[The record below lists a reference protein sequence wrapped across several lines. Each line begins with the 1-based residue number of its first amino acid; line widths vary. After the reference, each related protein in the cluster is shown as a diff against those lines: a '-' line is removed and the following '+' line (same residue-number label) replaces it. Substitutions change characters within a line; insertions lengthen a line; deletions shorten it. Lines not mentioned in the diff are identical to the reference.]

1 MGGIGVKMGKNL
13 FLLPTMTNK
22 KLKSYLL
29 PGIFALIVILG
40 GAALWKSLQAEKP
53 VEPVEPQFIKEGT
66 LTFGSKDSTGTFS
79 GKLTIDIEVAASDFE
94 TTRGLMYRRS
104 MDEMQGMLFIF
115 DEMEE
120 KGFWMKNTYIPLD
133 IIYTDDQGKIVT
145 IQGNTTPFSEE
156 IVPSYVPAQFV
167 VEVNAGFCQRHGVV
181 EGDWISVK
189 IDQ

>member
-13 FLLPTMTNK
+13 FLLPTMANK

-29 PGIFALIVILG
+29 PGIFVLIIILG
-40 GAALWKSLQAEKP
+40 GVGVWYSKQP
-53 VEPVEPQFIKEGT
+53 VEPKFTKEGT
-66 LTFGSKDSTGTFS
+66 LAFGSKDSTGKFS
-79 GKLTIDIEVAASDFE
+79 PKITIDIEVAASMVE

-120 KGFWMKNTYIPLD
+120 KSFWMKNTYIPLD
-133 IIYTDDQGKIVT
+133 IIYTDDKGKILT
-145 IQGNTTPFSEE
+145 IQPNTKPFSEDQ
-156 IVPSYVPAQFV
+156 VPSYVPSQFV
-167 VEVNAGFCQRHGVV
+167 VEVNAGFCKRHGIS

-189 IDQ
+189 MGE